1 MKEVYLIKKENG
13 ALAEVDKYPWGGD
26 YRPRTTA
33 RLTRSDTAL
42 NLHMRCYEANT
53 RAEILE
59 RNGRVCTD
67 SCLEFFF
74 APVPAETLAYFNFEV
89 NPLGVMYIG
98 FSPDGTR
105 ADSRPLEC
113 EPNAYFNMRA
123 DRNAQYW
130 EVSYSVPYSFICHY
144 MPQFDPRFCHEI
156 HGNFYKCGDLTEHIH
171 YAAWNP
177 VDAPA
182 PDFHVPESFG
192 VLKFE

>member
-1 MKEVYLIKKENG
+1 MKEIYLVKKENG
-13 ALAEVDKYPWGGD
+13 APAEVDKYPWGGD

-33 RLTRSDTAL
+33 RLTRSDTGL
-42 NLHMRCYEANT
+42 YVHMRSYETKT
-53 RAEILE
+53 RAEITE

-74 APVPAETLAYFNFEV
+74 APMPGQGLAYFNFEV

-105 ADSRPLEC
+105 AGSGPLEC
-113 EPNAYFNMRA
+113 EPNAYFNMRT

-130 EVSYSVPYSFICHY
+130 EVSYSVPYEFIRRY
-144 MPQFDPRFCHEI
+144 MPQFDARCCHEM
-156 HGNFYKCGDLTEHIH
+156 HGNFYKCGDLSEHVH
-171 YAAWNP
+171 YGVWNP
-177 VDAPA
+177 IIAPA
-182 PDFHVPESFG
+182 PDFHLPLHFG